1 VTAIASPRTHV
12 LIATDRLPARAELRH
27 ALEPELRCSE
37 AVDPDSAVAAAV
49 RDRPDV
55 CVLDFA
61 TRGVAML
68 AANRIAAEVPSAG
81 VIVLTGE
88 IDEDE
93 FMEAVRVGASGYLPQ
108 GLDPVR
114 LAHVVRG
121 VLRGEPAIPRRF
133 VSRLI
138 DELRIRDRRRRLVV
152 PGRGRIELTGR
163 EWEVVELLLRGATTA
178 DIAAE
183 LGLSP
188 VTVRR
193 HFGSVERKLGVTT
206 RAEVVELLG
215 EALQRV

>member
-1 VTAIASPRTHV
+1 MNAIAEPRMHV
-12 LIATDRLPARAELRH
+12 LIAADRQPARAELRL
-27 ALEPELRCSE
+27 ALEPELECSE

-49 RDRPDV
+49 RERPDV
-55 CVLDFA
+55 CLLDFE
-61 TRGVAML
+61 TRGDALHVV
-68 AANRIAAEVPSAG
+68 NRILSQVPSAG

-93 FMEAVRVGASGYLPQ
+93 FIAAVRVGASGYLPESV
-108 GLDPVR
+108 DRDR
-114 LAHVVRG
+114 LPHVVRS

-138 DELRIRDRRRRLVV
+138 EELHRRDRRRSLVV
-152 PGRGRIELTGR
+152 PGRNKIDLTSR

-178 DIAAE
+178 EIAGE

-193 HFGSVERKLGVTT
+193 HFGSVERKLGVST
-206 RAEVVELLG
+206 RAEVVELLD
-215 EALQRV
+215 EAMQRP